1 MINMGRPSGA
11 KNTMRTLD
19 EKEKIVLE
27 YRNTSITCRAIA
39 EKYNTSLSVIINW
52 ARLYEEKGLE
62 GLKSNTGKSR
72 KGKGN
77 FKKTEIQKLK
87 DELLKKEIEN
97 MQIKKGYQVKG
108 VGRQKEYVTIFDANM
123 K

>member
-1 MINMGRPSGA
+1 MGRPSGA
-11 KNTMRTLD
+11 NNTMRSLD

-39 EKYNTSLSVIINW
+39 EKYNTSPGVIIKW
-52 ARLYEEKGLE
+52 ARLYEENGLE
-62 GLKSNTGKSR
+62 GLKSNTGKSG

-77 FKKTEIQKLK
+77 FKRTEIEQLK
-87 DELLKKEIEN
+87 ENLLKKEIEN
-97 MQIKKGYQVKG
+97 MRLKKGYQVKG
-108 VGRQKEYVTIFDANM
+108 AGRQKEYVTIFDANM

>member
-1 MINMGRPSGA
+1 MGRPSGTN
-11 KNTMRTLD
+11 NTMRSLD

-27 YRNTSITCRAIA
+27 YRNTPITCRAIA
-39 EKYNTSLSVIINW
+39 EKYNTSPDVIIKW

-62 GLKSNTGKSR
+62 GLKSNTGKSG

-77 FKKTEIQKLK
+77 FKRTEIEQLK
-87 DELLKKEIEN
+87 ENLLKKEIEN
-97 MQIKKGYQVKG
+97 MRLKKGYQVKG